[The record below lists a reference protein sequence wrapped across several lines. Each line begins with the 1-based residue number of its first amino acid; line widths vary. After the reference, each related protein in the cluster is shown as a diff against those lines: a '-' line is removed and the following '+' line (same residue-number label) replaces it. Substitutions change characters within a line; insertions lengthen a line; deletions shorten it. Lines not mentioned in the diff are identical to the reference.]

1 MEHIV
6 NHSVMVPSSYCNA
19 PAVDNYFL
27 KTTLISY
34 YYAHCEQ
41 VYLGPLTRSDIVCW
55 GYKM

>member
-41 VYLGPLTRSDIVCW
+41 VYLGPLTRSDIVC
-55 GYKM
+55 